1 MYFREKGMKDVIEEL
16 NKINAQLEEYFLED
30 ESNNQEGFN
39 KLIMVEFQDPKLKE
53 ALILMHSRY
62 TAEIETLRKYHFK
75 YLNKLVSIN
84 KNAFGNI
91 NKIKQ
96 ELLREI
102 ELGNSK
108 GKLNLPKSFITG
120 ITLVFVLGSLFYM
133 FTIDKEA
140 GAMIVDIIKHG
151 FSVLINSNEIK
162 E

>member
-1 MYFREKGMKDVIEEL
+1 MEDVIEEL
-16 NKINAQLEEYFLED
+16 NKINTQLEEYFLED

-53 ALILMHSRY
+53 ALILMHSKY

-108 GKLNLPKSFITG
+108 GKLNLPKPFITG

-140 GAMIVDIIKHG
+140 GTMIVDIIKHG

>member
-1 MYFREKGMKDVIEEL
+1 MEDIIEEL

-53 ALILMHSRY
+53 ALILMNSKY

-108 GKLNLPKSFITG
+108 GKLNLPKPFITG
-120 ITLVFVLGSLFYM
+120 VTLVFVLGSLFYM

>member
-1 MYFREKGMKDVIEEL
+1 MEDIIEEL

-53 ALILMHSRY
+53 ALILMHSKY

-75 YLNKLVSIN
+75 YLNKIVSIN
-84 KNAFGNI
+84 KSAFGNI

-96 ELLREI
+96 ELLREM

-108 GKLNLPKSFITG
+108 GKLNLPKPFITG
-120 ITLVFVLGSLFYM
+120 VTLVFVLGSLFYM

>member
-1 MYFREKGMKDVIEEL
+1 MEDIIEEL

-53 ALILMHSRY
+53 ALILMHSKY

-75 YLNKLVSIN
+75 YLNKRVSIN
-84 KNAFGNI
+84 NNAFGNI

-120 ITLVFVLGSLFYM
+120 VTLVFVLGSLFYM

-151 FSVLINSNEIK
+151 FSVLINLNEIK

>member
-1 MYFREKGMKDVIEEL
+1 MEDIIEEL

-53 ALILMHSRY
+53 ALILMHSKY

-84 KNAFGNI
+84 KSAFGNI

-120 ITLVFVLGSLFYM
+120 VTLVFVLGSLFYM
-133 FTIDKEA
+133 FTTDKEA

-151 FSVLINSNEIK
+151 FSVLINLNEIK

>member
-1 MYFREKGMKDVIEEL
+1 MEDIIEEL

-53 ALILMHSRY
+53 ALILMHSKY

-84 KNAFGNI
+84 KSAFGNI

-108 GKLNLPKSFITG
+108 GKLNLPKPFITG
-120 ITLVFVLGSLFYM
+120 VTLVFVLGSLFYM
-133 FTIDKEA
+133 FTIDKAA

-151 FSVLINSNEIK
+151 FSVLINLNEIK

>member
-1 MYFREKGMKDVIEEL
+1 MEDIIEEL

-53 ALILMHSRY
+53 ALILMHSKY

-91 NKIKQ
+91 NKVKQ

-108 GKLNLPKSFITG
+108 GKLNLPKPFITG
-120 ITLVFVLGSLFYM
+120 VTLVFVLGSLFYM

-151 FSVLINSNEIK
+151 FSVLINLNEIK

>member
-1 MYFREKGMKDVIEEL
+1 MEDIIEEL

-53 ALILMHSRY
+53 ALILMHSKY
-62 TAEIETLRKYHFK
+62 IAEIETLRKYHFK

-84 KNAFGNI
+84 KSAFGNI

-108 GKLNLPKSFITG
+108 GKLNLPKPFITG
-120 ITLVFVLGSLFYM
+120 VTLVFVLGSLFYM

>member
-1 MYFREKGMKDVIEEL
+1 MENVIEEL

-53 ALILMHSRY
+53 ALILMHSKY

-108 GKLNLPKSFITG
+108 GKLNLPKPFITG
-120 ITLVFVLGSLFYM
+120 VTLVFVLGSLFYM

-140 GAMIVDIIKHG
+140 GAMIVDVIKHG

>member
-1 MYFREKGMKDVIEEL
+1 MEDIIEEL

-53 ALILMHSRY
+53 ALILMHSKY

-84 KNAFGNI
+84 KSAFGNI

-102 ELGNSK
+102 
-108 GKLNLPKSFITG
+108 
-120 ITLVFVLGSLFYM
+120 V
-133 FTIDKEA
+133 A
-140 GAMIVDIIKHG
+140 
-151 FSVLINSNEIK
+151 
-162 E
+162 

>member
-1 MYFREKGMKDVIEEL
+1 MEDIIEEL

-53 ALILMHSRY
+53 ALILMHSKY

-84 KNAFGNI
+84 KSAIGNI

-108 GKLNLPKSFITG
+108 GKLNLPKPFITG
-120 ITLVFVLGSLFYM
+120 VTLVFVLGSLFYM

>member
-1 MYFREKGMKDVIEEL
+1 MEDIIEEL

-53 ALILMHSRY
+53 ALILMHSKY
-62 TAEIETLRKYHFK
+62 IAEIETLRKYHFK

-84 KNAFGNI
+84 KIAFGNI

-108 GKLNLPKSFITG
+108 GKLNLPKPFITG
-120 ITLVFVLGSLFYM
+120 VTLVFVLGSLFYM

>member
-1 MYFREKGMKDVIEEL
+1 MENVIEEL

-53 ALILMHSRY
+53 ALILMHSKY

-84 KNAFGNI
+84 KSAFGNI

-108 GKLNLPKSFITG
+108 GKLNLPKPFITG
-120 ITLVFVLGSLFYM
+120 VTLVFVLGSLFYM

-151 FSVLINSNEIK
+151 FSVLINLNEIK

>member
-1 MYFREKGMKDVIEEL
+1 MEDIIEEL

-53 ALILMHSRY
+53 ALILMHSKY
-62 TAEIETLRKYHFK
+62 TAEIEALRKYHFK

-84 KNAFGNI
+84 KSALGNI

-108 GKLNLPKSFITG
+108 GKLNLPKPFITG
-120 ITLVFVLGSLFYM
+120 VTLVFVLGSLFYM

-151 FSVLINSNEIK
+151 FSVLINLNEIK

>member
-1 MYFREKGMKDVIEEL
+1 MEDIIEEL

-53 ALILMHSRY
+53 ALILMHSKY
-62 TAEIETLRKYHFK
+62 IAEIETLRKYHFK

-91 NKIKQ
+91 NKVKQ

-120 ITLVFVLGSLFYM
+120 VTLVFVLGSLFYM

-151 FSVLINSNEIK
+151 FSVLINLNEIK

>member
-1 MYFREKGMKDVIEEL
+1 MKDVIEEL

-53 ALILMHSRY
+53 ALILMHSKY
-62 TAEIETLRKYHFK
+62 TAEIEALRRYHFK

-151 FSVLINSNEIK
+151 FSVLINLNEIK

>member
-1 MYFREKGMKDVIEEL
+1 MKDVIEEL

-39 KLIMVEFQDPKLKE
+39 KIIMVEFQDPKLKE
-53 ALILMHSRY
+53 SLTLMHNNY
-62 TAEIETLRKYHFK
+62 TAKIETLRKYHFK

>member
-1 MYFREKGMKDVIEEL
+1 MEDIIEEL

-53 ALILMHSRY
+53 ALILMHSKY

-84 KNAFGNI
+84 KSAFGNI

-108 GKLNLPKSFITG
+108 GKLNLPKPFITG
-120 ITLVFVLGSLFYM
+120 VTLVFVLGSLFYM

-151 FSVLINSNEIK
+151 FSVLINLNEIK

>member
-1 MYFREKGMKDVIEEL
+1 MEDIIEEL
-16 NKINAQLEEYFLED
+16 NRINAQLEEYFLED

-53 ALILMHSRY
+53 ALILMHSKY

-84 KNAFGNI
+84 KSAFGNI

-108 GKLNLPKSFITG
+108 GKLNLPKPFITG
-120 ITLVFVLGSLFYM
+120 VTLVFVLGSLFYM

-151 FSVLINSNEIK
+151 FSVLINLNEIK

>member
-1 MYFREKGMKDVIEEL
+1 MEDIIEEL

-53 ALILMHSRY
+53 ALILMHSKY

-75 YLNKLVSIN
+75 YLNKIVSIN
-84 KNAFGNI
+84 KSAFGNI

-96 ELLREI
+96 ELLREM

-108 GKLNLPKSFITG
+108 GKLNLPKPFITG
-120 ITLVFVLGSLFYM
+120 VTLVFVLGSLFYM

-151 FSVLINSNEIK
+151 FSVLINLNEIK

>member
-1 MYFREKGMKDVIEEL
+1 MENVIEEL

-53 ALILMHSRY
+53 ALILMHSKY

-108 GKLNLPKSFITG
+108 GKLNLPKPFITG
-120 ITLVFVLGSLFYM
+120 VTLVFVLGSLFYM
-133 FTIDKEA
+133 FTMDKEA

>member
-1 MYFREKGMKDVIEEL
+1 
-16 NKINAQLEEYFLED
+16 
-30 ESNNQEGFN
+30 
-39 KLIMVEFQDPKLKE
+39 MVEFQDPKLKE
-53 ALILMHSRY
+53 ALILMHSKY

-96 ELLREI
+96 ELLKEI